1 MNMQSYV
8 KSNTGLLIIAVSGAL
23 FCQPLYGQ
31 EVKPADPKSHERNGI
46 PPRTGPT
53 EYQAQ
58 AKAGAVTIA
67 ADFDGHSVPT
77 PESVYSTEDFLMAE
91 VAFYGAPGS
100 RLAMSFQ
107 DFSLRINGSKKL
119 LPAIGDEFVFRSLKD
134 PEWIPPAPPEKSKT
148 GINTGGGGQGDPP
161 PVTPKMPIDVE
172 RRMEQKVLK
181 AALPEGERALPAA
194 GIVFFQYGG
203 RIKGIHSIELV
214 YNGSAGKATLPLQ
227 P

>member
-1 MNMQSYV
+1 MQSYV
-8 KSNTGLLIIAVSGAL
+8 NSKTSLIIIAILSAL
-23 FCQPLYGQ
+23 LCQPMFGQ
-31 EVKPADPKSHERNGI
+31 EAKPADPKSREMNGI
-46 PPRTGPT
+46 PPRTAPT

-58 AKAGAVTIA
+58 TKAGAITIA

-77 PESVYSTEDFLMAE
+77 PESVFSTEDFIMCE
-91 VAFYGAPGS
+91 VAFYGAPGT
-100 RLAMSFQ
+100 RLAMTFQ
-107 DFSLRINGSKKL
+107 DFSLRINGNKKL
-119 LPAIGDEFVFRSLKD
+119 LPAIGDQFVFRSLKD
-134 PEWIPPAPPEKSKT
+134 PEWIPPTPPEKSKT
-148 GINTGGGGQGDPP
+148 GINAGGGGGQGDPP

-203 RIKGIHSIELV
+203 KVKGIRSIELV
-214 YNGSAGKATLPLQ
+214 YTGPAGKATLPLQ